1 MSADRTLIV
10 VLGSNAA
17 KRAEFADRLA
27 ELTSKIHHIDNNR
40 LNINAELLNA
50 PIKYRNDMIHF
61 AIKKT
66 LMQGKHPVYSGDHTV
81 LFTNRAFNL
90 FADVAV
96 TLGVRLRLLV
106 VYPKKVVNVVEVVNK
121 NDVDLRGMYYGTENS
136 DQVSEDVRYKNNSR
150 RLDSVVL
157 ADRLIDFA
165 DRVMCVPETRDAD
178 AVNLSSIVDVANNG
192 CCRMIHH
199 GNFRWIGLLVRVSVI
214 DELRCITMGSS
225 SRSEFQFSLKNFAN
239 MLRIYQDSKKIS
251 SSIIQ
256 IKDVKIVVLNQ
267 EEDKSAHYSTHVVIE
282 SGNHNVKWMRRLAAG
297 YNCWKAYKEAQWVA
311 CSTSCLPD
319 KLDRAMDLLMI
330 CAGASM
336 LLEDKMCNERFATI
350 VDKLGRVD
358 CDDMLVELLDDDVMS
373 KNVGLED
380 KDGCM
385 VNYDMSSVEVTDC
398 CVEVLD
404 SFGV

>member
-17 KRAEFADRLA
+17 KRDELADRLA

-50 PIKYRNDMIHF
+50 PIKCRNDLIHF
-61 AIKKT
+61 AIKKS

-81 LFTNRAFNL
+81 LFNTQSL
-90 FADVAV
+90 KLLADVAV
-96 TLGVRLRLLV
+96 SLGVRLRLLV
-106 VYPKKVVNVVEVVNK
+106 VYPKKVVHVVEVDK
-121 NDVDLRGMYYGTENS
+121 KDVDLREMYYGTRNS
-136 DQVSEDVRYKNNSR
+136 DELSEDARYINNSH

-157 ADRLIDFA
+157 ADKLIDCA
-165 DRVMCVPETRDAD
+165 DRVMCLPESRDAD

-192 CCRMIHH
+192 CCRMIQH

-214 DELRCITMGSS
+214 DELRCITLGSS

-239 MLRIYQDSKKIS
+239 VLRIYQDSEKIS

-256 IKDVKIVVLNQ
+256 IKDVKIVVLNS
-267 EEDKSAHYSTHVVIE
+267 EEDKSACYSTHVVINP
-282 SGNHNVKWMRRLAAG
+282 GNHDIKWMKRLAAG
-297 YNCWKAYKEAQWVA
+297 YNCWKAYREAQWVA
-311 CSTSCLPD
+311 GVDSSLPD
-319 KLDRAMDLLMI
+319 KLDRIMDLLMI

-336 LLEDKMCNERFATI
+336 LLDNKKCSEKFATI
-350 VDKLGRVD
+350 IDKLGKVECVD
-358 CDDMLVELLDDDVMS
+358 TLEELLDDTIMS
-373 KNVGLED
+373 DNIGLDD
-380 KDGCM
+380 KDGCTIY
-385 VNYDMSSVEVTDC
+385 YDVSDARVTDC
-398 CVEVLD
+398 TVEVLD